1 MQVPILIQAY
11 RNREDWE
18 EEWGAAFQIFGKF
31 DFLRTDTSNGRVENY
46 KFVESSQKCI
56 TFVTLQYL
64 CCMFYTVL
72 FLYLFLRYFFIYLN
86 LLQWSC
92 MEVNILI
99 TFKFLG
105 IKEVKN

>member
-11 RNREDWE
+11 RNR

-56 TFVTLQYL
+56 TFVALQYL
-64 CCMFYTVL
+64 CCTFFLSFSKILFHILEPPTMELYGSEYT
-72 FLYLFLRYFFIYLN
+72 YYI
-86 LLQWSC
+86 
-92 MEVNILI
+92 
-99 TFKFLG
+99 
-105 IKEVKN
+105 